1 MSNLTVPTSA
11 TGTACATQ
19 EQMIQRTSNL
29 FFNNVYWNILFHVLF
44 FLFSPFAIKKLLKT
58 AYFQTSTVILLISN
72 ISFGGLHNLVYLV
85 IQLWSLER
93 SYTYKSDPCSIMFTE
108 YECFPFY
115 RLNILSRLLVMFN
128 YIFLAIDILLNL
140 RNIREPTKARGYVFI
155 VFTFIT
161 SVALCAYMTGD
172 GPNGNIMANCLSRT
186 GRDLNELKGQLWIY
200 VGMIVFSFLLNV
212 FSFLMSWSRNK
223 VRQGNVNKTYQN
235 IVNFNSSRFLLI
247 TATVSMLIMVVYPTG
262 VLCLVGLVDT
272 YDRSVLGNYVL
283 WVYTYTYA
291 SLVLPASLFFY
302 ITYIER
308 KRKNQVN
315 GEVKNVEAAE
325 KVQNH
330 HFKDLENLWEVGFEK
345 AVKAGKQPALTPVE

>member
-1 MSNLTVPTSA
+1 MSNLIVDTSA
-11 TGTACATQ
+11 TGVACASQ
-19 EQMIQRTSNL
+19 DQMIQRTSNL
-29 FFNNVYWNILFHVLF
+29 FINNVYYNIVFHLLT
-44 FLFSPFAIKKLLKT
+44 FLFTPFAIKKLLNT

-72 ISFGGLHNLVYLV
+72 ISFGALHNVIYLV

-93 SYTYKSDPCSIMFTE
+93 SFTYWSDPCSIMFTE
-108 YECFPFY
+108 YECFLFY

-161 SVALCAYMTGD
+161 SVALCAYMTCD

-186 GRDLNELKGQLWIY
+186 GRDLNELRSQLWVY
-200 VGMIVFSFLLNV
+200 VGMAVFSFLLNV

-223 VRQGNVNKTYQN
+223 VRQGNVNRTYQN
-235 IVNFNSSRFLLI
+235 IVNFNSSRFLLG
-247 TATVSMLIMVVYPTG
+247 TATISMFIMALYPAG
-262 VLCLVGLVDT
+262 VLCLVSLVDT

-283 WVYTYTYA
+283 WAYTYIYA
-291 SLVLPASLFFY
+291 ILVLPASLFFY
-302 ITYIER
+302 IRCIER

-325 KVQNH
+325 RVQNH
-330 HFKDLENLWEVGFEK
+330 HFKDLENLWEVGFDR
-345 AVKAGKQPALTPVE
+345 AVKAGKQPALTPIE